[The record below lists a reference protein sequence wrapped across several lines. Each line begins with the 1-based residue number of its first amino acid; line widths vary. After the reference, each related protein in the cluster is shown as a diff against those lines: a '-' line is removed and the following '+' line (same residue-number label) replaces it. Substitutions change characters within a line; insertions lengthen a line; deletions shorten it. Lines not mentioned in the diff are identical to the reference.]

1 MSNGVFNTPRSLSVQ
16 ERVQLLAQQKAAR
29 QSNLTALI
37 ESAKN
42 EMLDSNMNKKL
53 SVVEEAAIIE
63 TNRSTALEN
72 MAATN
77 TAAKRTSGLINL
89 EARLVQE
96 GIQMLWKKVLFE
108 SVYAATWIDEPVKK
122 GLMGPMYETFES
134 TLGFVKTVC
143 PNAVTTRPTKLLECI
158 NGIVTEAAKKAAKR
172 ITKEAVDNPNSDPDK
187 IDFSLSDTEEDD
199 FDKDLSDL
207 DVDSIEKKVKD
218 KVLTV
223 IQDEKQA
230 GKKKAETMKE
240 LDKAKKE
247 DDDDSDDIEDD
258 DESDDEPAE
267 DDDKDDK
274 KSKEDDSDDGKKDK
288 KKKSDDDSSDEGD
301 DKDDGPD
308 DADNKGDDKD
318 KGDKKDT
325 KKKKDDDKNDDDK
338 NDDVVEESVLN
349 KTAPDDYYKTIS
361 DLYTALYKK
370 SAGNNASDTS
380 IKFTKSAR
388 VDATDFKMLK
398 ISKRTSF
405 ARAVNV
411 PFDTAKQIVKSKGF
425 KLGTAKAFGAGQY
438 YIKKLRDGYC
448 EVRITDVYKSELAN
462 SGSTFGS
469 INGNPAYVNGTG
481 YNYVKQTQVA
491 AWYRPKA
498 NASMRERYLIEGTIV
513 KGKSEA
519 LIAMESKAIAD
530 TERKLNNSHG
540 RTIFESMMMFNR
552 VGVEHDCVLEGT
564 QLDEGNMMNA
574 AMMESILQYT
584 VLETLNTMK
593 IFEFKTGDSMALR
606 KALLEDMNI
615 LSVDN
620 GTCGPKSTRINTL
633 KFKRNNDKKL
643 MSSDFSSGISNSNT
657 AVSESIN
664 DIFDGIKDKFANII
678 GKFNNSKHNI
688 SNDDIANTISTMLDV
703 ASNGKSILP
712 PAGYKSIELTTEEE
726 SIVKTSVE
734 TLLCQPASSHI
745 DNGPLSKGYRIVF
758 VHDGHRTSE
767 LFLVSVVTN
776 FPGVWYIGV
785 IYKKA
790 GKLLIDPLYCGGKY
804 NPKELKIEMSETTT
818 GKFTTK

>member
-1 MSNGVFNTPRSLSVQ
+1 MSNGVFNTPRPLSVQ

-37 ESAKN
+37 ESSKN
-42 EMLDSNMNKKL
+42 EMLTDSMNKKL
-53 SVVEEAAIIE
+53 SVVEEAAIVE

-72 MAATN
+72 MTAAN
-77 TAAKRTSGLINL
+77 LAAKRTNGLINL
-89 EARLVQE
+89 ESRLVQE
-96 GIQMLWKKVLFE
+96 GIDMLWKKVLFE
-108 SVYAATWIDEPVKK
+108 SVYSATWIDEPVKESI
-122 GLMGPMYETFES
+122 MRPMYETFES

-143 PNAVTTRPTKLLECI
+143 PNAITTKPTKLLECI

-172 ITKEAVDNPNSDPDK
+172 ITKEAIDNPDSDPDK
-187 IDFSLSDTEEDD
+187 INFSLNDTEEDD

-207 DVDSIEKKVKD
+207 DIDSIEKKVKD

-223 IQDEKQA
+223 IQDEKRA
-230 GKKKAETMKE
+230 GKKKAETMKK
-240 LDKAKKE
+240 LDDAKKE

-258 DESDDEPAE
+258 DESDGGDEPTE
-267 DDDKDDK
+267 DDDK
-274 KSKEDDSDDGKKDK
+274 KSKENESDDDK
-288 KKKSDDDSSDEGD
+288 KKEKEKKSDDVG
-301 DKDDGPD
+301 
-308 DADNKGDDKD
+308 DKD
-318 KGDKKDT
+318 KNEGNKKT
-325 KKKKDDDKNDDDK
+325 TGKDE
-338 NDDVVEESVLN
+338 DDVVEEGMFD

-361 DLYTALYKK
+361 DLYAALYKK
-370 SAGNNASDTS
+370 SPGNNASDTAM
-380 IKFTKSAR
+380 KFTKSTR
-388 VDATDFKMLK
+388 VDATDFKRLK
-398 ISKRTSF
+398 MSKRTSF
-405 ARAVNV
+405 ARAINV
-411 PFDTAKQIVKSKGF
+411 SFGTAKQVVKSKGF
-425 KLGTAKAFGAGQY
+425 KLGTAKAFGVGEY
-438 YIKKLRDGYC
+438 YIKRLKDGYC
-448 EVRITDVYKSELAN
+448 EVRIAEVYKTELAN
-462 SGSTFGS
+462 SGTAVGSVGSTNAFASG
-469 INGNPAYVNGTG
+469 VG
-481 YNYVKQTQVA
+481 YSYDKQTQIAV
-491 AWYRPKA
+491 WYRPKA
-498 NASMRERYLIEGTIV
+498 NASMRERYLIEGTTV

-519 LIAMESKAIAD
+519 LIAMEAKVIAD

-620 GTCGPKSTRINTL
+620 GTGGPKSTRINTL

-664 DIFDGIKDKFANII
+664 DIFGGIKDKFANII

-688 SNDDIANTISTMLDV
+688 SNDDIANAISTMIDV

-726 SIVKTSVE
+726 SVVKTSVE
-734 TLLCQPASSHI
+734 TLLCQPASSRI

-758 VHDGHRTSE
+758 VHDGHRTPE
-767 LFLVSVVTN
+767 LFLVSVITN
-776 FPGVWYIGV
+776 FPGVWYIGA

-790 GKLLIDPLYCGGKY
+790 GKLLIDPLYCGEKY
-804 NPKELKIEMSETTT
+804 NPKELKIEISETTT
-818 GKFTTK
+818 GKFTIK

>member
-37 ESAKN
+37 ESTKN

-143 PNAVTTRPTKLLECI
+143 PNAVTTKPTKLLECI

-172 ITKEAVDNPNSDPDK
+172 ITKEAVDNPDSDPDE

-258 DESDDEPAE
+258 DESDDEPA
-267 DDDKDDK
+267 KD
-274 KSKEDDSDDGKKDK
+274 
-288 KKKSDDDSSDEGD
+288 D

-325 KKKKDDDKNDDDK
+325 KKKKDDDK

-491 AWYRPKA
+491 VWYRPKA
-498 NASMRERYLIEGTIV
+498 NASIRERYLIEGTIV

-643 MSSDFSSGISNSNT
+643 MSSDFSGG
-657 AVSESIN
+657 VS
-664 DIFDGIKDKFANII
+664 K
-678 GKFNNSKHNI
+678 
-688 SNDDIANTISTMLDV
+688 
-703 ASNGKSILP
+703 
-712 PAGYKSIELTTEEE
+712 
-726 SIVKTSVE
+726 
-734 TLLCQPASSHI
+734 
-745 DNGPLSKGYRIVF
+745 
-758 VHDGHRTSE
+758 
-767 LFLVSVVTN
+767 
-776 FPGVWYIGV
+776 
-785 IYKKA
+785 
-790 GKLLIDPLYCGGKY
+790 
-804 NPKELKIEMSETTT
+804 
-818 GKFTTK
+818 